1 MRELRAG
8 DLVLAPLR
16 ADDAAAM
23 YEILRDPG
31 LYGHLDYPPPPS
43 VEHLRAVYERLER
56 RKSPDGSEDWLNWTV
71 RAADGAVAGFVQATV
86 QPNRTAWIAY
96 VIGTA
101 HQRRGI
107 ATRAMH
113 CVLEHLTVEYGAK
126 RFLATTEVANAAS
139 IGVLR
144 RLGFHDASPE
154 MARRHELSA
163 TERLFFRGA

>member
-8 DLVLAPLR
+8 DLLLAPLR
-16 ADDAAAM
+16 AEDAEALYAV
-23 YEILRDPG
+23 LRDPT
-31 LYGHLDYPPPPS
+31 LYGHLDDPPPPS
-43 VEHLRAVYERLER
+43 VEHLRAVYERLEQ

-71 RAADGAVAGFVQATV
+71 RLTDGAVAGFVQATV
-86 QPNRTAWIAY
+86 KPNRTAWIAY

-113 CVLEHLTVEYGAK
+113 AVLDHLAVEYGAK
-126 RFLATTEVANAAS
+126 RFLASTEADNQAS

-144 RLGFHDASPE
+144 RLGFHDATPE
-154 MARRHELSA
+154 MARRHTLAA